1 MAQKKIVEVEIKENL
16 DKVDKKIDN
25 VVQSLTEVKQT
36 ADKVGDSLNKVEK
49 EVNDISVAGGKASG
63 ALKRMGSAISD
74 IGGNIKG
81 IGLGALIS
89 QFDDFKDAISGSN
102 KVVDF
107 YNQSLNVT
115 KKFAAQAGDVLFSGK
130 FLETTGNAIKD
141 LVLNPSETIAK
152 ATVAIKQAAKEGD
165 EITKLKNNAMFA
177 AVEQQGI
184 FEKYDKQ
191 AEEQRLIRD
200 NEFVSLPKRTEA
212 NRKLAGILAMQKT
225 EMLAQADLQIK
236 YAEAEAKNSN
246 NQYEDDLKLRE
257 AKVNRLGIEAQL
269 QGFITEQS
277 QAEAGLQRERLT
289 FLNSEQ
295 RFINENFAAEEQ
307 AQAALIKND
316 KLRLETEIR
325 NLEYIQDREGEYLE
339 KIKNQEFANTQAR
352 LDAEDAF
359 TKKMIEVKL
368 QLKAKEDEL
377 MTYNYQRDQ
386 ELRQNVI
393 NNELEAF
400 STRLFALQKF
410 NEEAQAST
418 QISED
423 EKRRIQLE
431 TFQQERV
438 LQNQRLAMISNTMGN
453 ISSLFDAASTEGK
466 AFAVAQALINTY
478 QGITAE
484 LATKTATPFE
494 FGLKLAN
501 VAVTAA
507 MGFKAVK
514 DIISVQPSTSGGGME
529 MSGPSGGAAPQFN
542 VVGTSGIN
550 QIAQTINAKDN
561 QPIKAFVVASEVT
574 SQQSLDRNKVSSAS
588 LG

>member
-63 ALKRMGSAISD
+63 ALKRMGSAIQD

-89 QFDDFKDAISGSN
+89 QFDDFKDALSGSN

-107 YNQSLNVT
+107 YNQSLSVT
-115 KKFAAQAGDVLFSGK
+115 KKFASQAGDLLFSGK

-141 LVLNPSETIAK
+141 LITNPSETLAR
-152 ATVAIKQAAKEGD
+152 ATIAIKNAAKEGEVLTD
-165 EITKLKNNAMFA
+165 LKNKAMFA
-177 AVEQQGI
+177 AVEQQGV

-191 AEEQRLIRD
+191 AEEQRKLRD
-200 NEFVSLPKRTEA
+200 NEFVALDVRLKA
-212 NRKLAGILAMQKT
+212 NNKLKDILATQKK
-225 EMLAQADLQIK
+225 EMLAQAQIQIDA
-236 YAEAEAKNSN
+236 AEAEFKNTG
-246 NQYEDDLKLRE
+246 QREDELKLRE
-257 AKVNRLGIEAQL
+257 ARVNYLGVEAQL

-277 QAEAGLQRERLT
+277 QAAAGLQRESLT
-289 FLNSEQ
+289 FLNSKKRAVLDSFNVE
-295 RFINENFAAEEQ
+295 AD
-307 AQAALIKND
+307 AQSSLMKND
-316 KLRLETEIR
+316 KERLETQLRDLIIR
-325 NLEYIQDREGEYLE
+325 QEAENEYFDKLA
-339 KIKNQEFANTQAR
+339 KQEFANTQAR
-352 LDAEDAF
+352 QDAGTAWQV
-359 TKKMIEVKL
+359 KMDEIKNQIKV
-368 QLKAKEDEL
+368 KEDEL
-377 MTYNYQRDQ
+377 RTYNYQKDQ
-386 ELRQNVI
+386 ELRQAVI
-393 NNELEAF
+393 NNEIEAF
-400 STRLFALQKF
+400 STRLFALQKY

-418 QISED
+418 QLSED
-423 EKRRIQLE
+423 EKIRIQRE
-431 TFQQERV
+431 TVQQERV

-501 VAVTAA
+501 VATTAA

-514 DIISVQPSTSGGGME
+514 DIISVQPSSIGGGME
-529 MSGPSGGAAPQFN
+529 VSGPSGSAAPQFN

-561 QPIKAFVVASEVT
+561 QPVKAFVVASEVT
-574 SQQSLDRNKVSSAS
+574 SQQSLDRNRVATAS

>member
-49 EVNDISVAGGKASG
+49 EVNDISDAGGKASS
-63 ALKRMGSAISD
+63 ALRRMGTAIQD

-81 IGLGALIS
+81 IGLGVLVS
-89 QFDDFKDAISGSN
+89 QFEDFKDAVTASN
-102 KVVDF
+102 KVTDF
-107 YNQSLNVT
+107 YNNTLNVT
-115 KKFAAQAGDVLFSGK
+115 KKLAGEFGDLVFSGEFFSK
-130 FLETTGNAIKD
+130 TGTAIKD
-141 LVLNPSETIAK
+141 FITNPTETINKAK
-152 ATVAIKQAAKEGD
+152 KALADIQKQAEDLTKEQN
-165 EITKLKNNAMFA
+165 KAMFA
-177 AVEQQGI
+177 AIEQQAI
-184 FEKYDKQ
+184 FEDYDKQ

-200 NEFVSLPKRTEA
+200 SELNTIDDRIKA
-212 NRKLAGILAMQKT
+212 NNKLAEILKDQKR
-225 EMLAQADLQIK
+225 EMLAQADLQIS
-236 YAEAEAKNSN
+236 AAKAAFDLTNKR
-246 NQYEDDLKLRE
+246 EDDLKYRE
-257 AKVNRLGIEAQL
+257 ALVNKLGIQAQL
-269 QGFITEQS
+269 QGFITEQD
-277 QAEAGLQRERLT
+277 QARIALILQQRQLNSDSVKTEIDLENSKLDTTNAIIKSDKERLENERYNLKRSLEDWAK
-289 FLNSEQ
+289 FYEDQIKLNEKGTSGRVAIE
-295 RFINENFAAEEQ
+295 NEANA
-307 AQAALIKND
+307 
-316 KLRLETEIR
+316 KLEEIR
-325 NLEYIQDREGEYLE
+325 N
-339 KIKNQEFANTQAR
+339 KIKINQDETNTY
-352 LDAEDAF
+352 L
-359 TKKMIEVKL
+359 
-368 QLKAKEDEL
+368 
-377 MTYNYQRDQ
+377 YNRDQ
-386 ELRQNVI
+386 ELRQAVI

-400 STRLFALQKF
+400 SHRLYALQKF

-453 ISSLFDAASTEGK
+453 ISSLFDQASTEGK

-494 FGLKLAN
+494 FGLKLVN
-501 VAVTAA
+501 VATTAA
-507 MGFKAVK
+507 MGFKAVR
-514 DIISVQPSTSGGGME
+514 DIISVQPSSTGGGVE

-561 QPIKAFVVASEVT
+561 QPVKAFVVASEVT
-574 SQQSLDRNKVSSAS
+574 SQQSLDRNRVATAS

>member
-63 ALKRMGSAISD
+63 ALKRMGSAIQD

-89 QFDDFKDAISGSN
+89 QFDDFKDALSGSN

-115 KKFAAQAGDVLFSGK
+115 KKFASQAGDLLFSGK

-141 LVLNPSETIAK
+141 LITNPSETLAR
-152 ATVAIKQAAKEGD
+152 ATIAIKNAAKEGEVLTD
-165 EITKLKNNAMFA
+165 LKNKAMFA
-177 AVEQQGI
+177 AVEQQGV

-191 AEEQRLIRD
+191 AEEQRKLRD
-200 NEFVSLPKRTEA
+200 NEFVALDVRLKA
-212 NRKLAGILAMQKT
+212 NNKLKDILATQKK
-225 EMLAQADLQIK
+225 EMLAQAQIQIDA
-236 YAEAEAKNSN
+236 AEAEFKNTG
-246 NQYEDDLKLRE
+246 QREDELKLRE
-257 AKVNRLGIEAQL
+257 ARVNYLGVEAQL

-277 QAEAGLQRERLT
+277 QAAAGLQRESLT
-289 FLNSEQ
+289 FLNSKKRAVLDSFNVE
-295 RFINENFAAEEQ
+295 AD
-307 AQAALIKND
+307 AQSSLMKND
-316 KLRLETEIR
+316 KERLETQLRDLIIR
-325 NLEYIQDREGEYLE
+325 QEAENEYFDKLA
-339 KIKNQEFANTQAR
+339 KQEFANTQAR
-352 LDAEDAF
+352 QDAETAWQV
-359 TKKMIEVKL
+359 KMDEIKNQIKV
-368 QLKAKEDEL
+368 KEDEL
-377 MTYNYQRDQ
+377 RTYNYQKDQ
-386 ELRQNVI
+386 ELRQAVI
-393 NNELEAF
+393 NNEIEAF
-400 STRLFALQKF
+400 STRLFALQKY

-418 QISED
+418 QLSED
-423 EKRRIQLE
+423 EKIRIQRE
-431 TFQQERV
+431 TVQQERV

-501 VAVTAA
+501 VATTAA

-514 DIISVQPSTSGGGME
+514 DIISVQPSSTGGGME
-529 MSGPSGGAAPQFN
+529 VSGPSGSAAPQFN

-561 QPIKAFVVASEVT
+561 QPVKAFVVASEVT
-574 SQQSLDRNKVSSAS
+574 SQQSLDRNRVATAS

>member
-25 VVQSLTEVKQT
+25 VVQSLTDVKQT

-49 EVNDISVAGGKASG
+49 EVSDIAVAGGKASG
-63 ALKRMGSAISD
+63 ALKRMGSAIQD

-89 QFDDFKDAISGSN
+89 QFDDFKDALSGSN

-107 YNQSLNVT
+107 YNQSLSVT
-115 KKFAAQAGDVLFSGK
+115 KKFAAQAGDVIFGGK
-130 FLETTGNAIKD
+130 FLETTGKAIKD

-152 ATVAIKQAAKEGD
+152 ATVAIKQAAKEG
-165 EITKLKNNAMFA
+165 EAITKLKNDAMFA

-191 AEEQRLIRD
+191 AEEQRKLRD
-200 NEFVSLPKRTEA
+200 NEFVGIDTRIKA
-212 NRKLAGILAMQKT
+212 NNKLKEILAAQKS
-225 EMLAQADLQIK
+225 EMLAQAQIQINSAQ
-236 YAEAEAKNSN
+236 AEFN
-246 NQYEDDLKLRE
+246 NTGQREDELKLRE
-257 AKVNRLGIEAQL
+257 ARVNYLGVEAQL

-277 QAEAGLQRERLT
+277 QAAAGLQREALT
-289 FLNSEQ
+289 FVNTREKAVLDGY
-295 RFINENFAAEEQ
+295 AAEEQ
-307 AQAALIKND
+307 AQSSLIKND
-316 KLRLETEIR
+316 KLRLETELK

-352 LDAEDAF
+352 EDAEIAF
-359 TKKMIEVKL
+359 TQKMIEVKN
-368 QLKAKEDEL
+368 QIKAKEDEL
-377 MTYNYQRDQ
+377 RTYNYQKDQ
-386 ELRQNVI
+386 ELRLAVV
-393 NNELEAF
+393 NNELESF
-400 STRLFALQKF
+400 STRLFELKKF

-418 QISED
+418 QVSED
-423 EKRRIQLE
+423 EKLRIYRE
-431 TFQQERV
+431 TLMQEKT

-453 ISSLFDAASTEGK
+453 ISSLFDSASTEGK

-501 VAVTAA
+501 VATTAA

-514 DIISVQPSTSGGGME
+514 DIISVQPSASGGGME
-529 MSGPSGGAAPQFN
+529 MSGPSGSAPQFN

-550 QIAQTINAKDN
+550 QIAQTINAKDS
-561 QPIKAFVVASEVT
+561 QPVKAFVVASDVT

>member
-1 MAQKKIVEVEIKENL
+1 M
-16 DKVDKKIDN
+16 
-25 VVQSLTEVKQT
+25 
-36 ADKVGDSLNKVEK
+36 
-49 EVNDISVAGGKASG
+49 
-63 ALKRMGSAISD
+63 
-74 IGGNIKG
+74 
-81 IGLGALIS
+81 
-89 QFDDFKDAISGSN
+89 
-102 KVVDF
+102 
-107 YNQSLNVT
+107 
-115 KKFAAQAGDVLFSGK
+115 
-130 FLETTGNAIKD
+130 
-141 LVLNPSETIAK
+141 
-152 ATVAIKQAAKEGD
+152 AIKQAAKEGD

>member
-1 MAQKKIVEVEIKENL
+1 
-16 DKVDKKIDN
+16 
-25 VVQSLTEVKQT
+25 
-36 ADKVGDSLNKVEK
+36 
-49 EVNDISVAGGKASG
+49 
-63 ALKRMGSAISD
+63 
-74 IGGNIKG
+74 
-81 IGLGALIS
+81 
-89 QFDDFKDAISGSN
+89 
-102 KVVDF
+102 
-107 YNQSLNVT
+107 
-115 KKFAAQAGDVLFSGK
+115 
-130 FLETTGNAIKD
+130 
-141 LVLNPSETIAK
+141 
-152 ATVAIKQAAKEGD
+152 VAIKQAAKEGD

>member
-63 ALKRMGSAISD
+63 ALKRMGSAIND

-81 IGLGALIS
+81 IGLGVLVS
-89 QFDDFKDAISGSN
+89 QFDDFKDAVTSSN
-102 KVVDF
+102 KVTDF
-107 YNQSLNVT
+107 YNNTLNVT
-115 KKFAAQAGDVLFSGK
+115 KKLAGEFGDLVFSGEFFSK
-130 FLETTGNAIKD
+130 TGTAIKD
-141 LVLNPSETIAK
+141 FITNPTETINKAK
-152 ATVAIKQAAKEGD
+152 KSLAEIQKQAEDLTKEQN
-165 EITKLKNNAMFA
+165 KAMFA
-177 AVEQQGI
+177 AIEQQGI

-200 NEFVSLPKRTEA
+200 NEFVPLEKRNEA
-212 NRKLAGILAMQKT
+212 NDKLAKILADQKR
-225 EMLAQADLQIK
+225 EMLEQADIQEK
-236 YAEAEAKNSN
+236 AAKAAFDLTKKR
-246 NQYEDDLKLRE
+246 EDDLKYRE
-257 AKVNRLGIEAQL
+257 AVVNKLGIEAQL
-269 QGFITEQS
+269 QGFITEQGMAANALS
-277 QAEAGLQRERLT
+277 VESMQINSDKIKTEIDLDKTRLDTTNSIIKSDKERLENEKFNLKRSLEEWAKFYEDQLKLHEKGT
-289 FLNSEQ
+289 SGRAQLENEANLKLEEI
-295 RFINENFAAEEQ
+295 RTAIKINEDQ
-307 AQAALIKND
+307 T
-316 KLRLETEIR
+316 RT
-325 NLEYIQDREGEYLE
+325 YL
-339 KIKNQEFANTQAR
+339 
-352 LDAEDAF
+352 
-359 TKKMIEVKL
+359 
-368 QLKAKEDEL
+368 
-377 MTYNYQRDQ
+377 YNRDQ

-418 QISED
+418 QVSED

-501 VAVTAA
+501 VATTAA

-514 DIISVQPSTSGGGME
+514 DIISVQPSSTGGGME

-561 QPIKAFVVASEVT
+561 QPVKAFVVASEVT
-574 SQQSLDRNKVSSAS
+574 SQQSLDRNRVATAS